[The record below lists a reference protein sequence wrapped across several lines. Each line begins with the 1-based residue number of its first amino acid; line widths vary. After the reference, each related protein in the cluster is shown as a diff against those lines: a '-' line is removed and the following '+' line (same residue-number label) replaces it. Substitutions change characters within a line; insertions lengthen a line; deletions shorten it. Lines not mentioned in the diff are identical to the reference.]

1 MPSWRLRYRA
11 GADPE
16 AREYYDEVHDLRMD
30 PYCTRLSAAEDPNQQ
45 GYVTVEVDFA
55 SPGPSNP
62 RLLEI
67 LRRRDANNIQGV
79 HFPSLSAVVE
89 ANTQGLR
96 PGDIASVGPDGVV
109 GTTGT
114 PIGTVIAIEPDGN
127 HVRVAFNSERNP
139 VVRPYADR
147 VEIAASELENITP
160 HRFNIIES
168 MQQRRSQEFQAEEDR
183 RIFEVLDSVAAGE
196 EQRPPRQRPPRAK
209 EEPLPEPVRR
219 TRFEKALDKDYI
231 L

>member
-1 MPSWRLRYRA
+1 MPSWILRYRA

-45 GYVTVEVDFA
+45 GYVTVEVHFI

-62 RLLEI
+62 RTLEI
-67 LRRRDANNIQGV
+67 LRRRDPNNFV

-114 PIGTVIAIEPDGN
+114 PIGTVISIEPDGN
-127 HVRVAFNSERNP
+127 HVRVALTSERNP
-139 VVRPYADR
+139 IVRHADR
-147 VEIAASELENITP
+147 IEIAASELESITP

-168 MQQRRSQEFQAEEDR
+168 MQQRRSHEFQAEEDR
-183 RIFEVLDSVAAGE
+183 RIFEALDSVAEGE
-196 EQRPPRQRPPRAK
+196 QQPPRPRPARARTK
-209 EEPLPEPVRR
+209 KEPLPEPVRR
-219 TRFEKALDKDYI
+219 TRFEKALDKGYI